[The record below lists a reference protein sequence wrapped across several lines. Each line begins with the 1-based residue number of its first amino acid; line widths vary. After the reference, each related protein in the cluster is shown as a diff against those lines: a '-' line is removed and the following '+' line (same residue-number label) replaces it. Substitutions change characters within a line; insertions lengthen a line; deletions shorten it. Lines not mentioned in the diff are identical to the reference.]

1 MANSVPA
8 CSCVLKGQVA
18 PPAEGTPS
26 PLSDHQEGQWE
37 EDELSAINPPA
48 SSEASSVVTKL
59 LVYFRLLFNLYF
71 LGQPWFYLTFK
82 INQVFV
88 RSPKTHLLIPPFGG
102 WSIQEKKKKKRWF
115 QAFDFSDITLS
126 WLCTLKELPNHVVMK
141 EREPFTLALK
151 KKKKNRC
158 LFVCCP
164 RRSGETV
171 NDALGIGIFVFFCW
185 GKFPFWQIQQER
197 GRWSFK
203 LRETF

>member
-115 QAFDFSDITLS
+115 QACDFSDITLS
-126 WLCTLKELPNHVVMK
+126 WLCTWKELPNHVVMK
-141 EREPFTLALK
+141 ERETFTLALK
-151 KKKKNRC
+151 KKKKKSLSFC
-158 LFVCCP
+158 LLP
-164 RRSGETV
+164 ETQWGDGEWCAWHRDLCV
-171 NDALGIGIFVFFCW
+171 FLLGQVSFLTNSTGKGEVVF
-185 GKFPFWQIQQER
+185 
-197 GRWSFK
+197 
-203 LRETF
+203 